1 MTIIIMVFS
10 IIIIFTCAFLK
21 SLKEG
26 LTNNEHIVLIGD
38 SVLNNSIYVPFGKSV
53 FDILKTKTPNIFN
66 FAEDGAKIND
76 CYSQIDK
83 IPAELNKTGT
93 YIFISVGGNDILNKN
108 ENLEGPLIKQLFN
121 NNSFGYRLR
130 SSVAHRRLRLRL
142 APYMELI
149 KSARTKFEG
158 AKINVLNLYLP
169 TNPHYQSYK
178 QTVIQWNA
186 LINEY
191 SSKADEMYN
200 VINLYTLLT
209 TPSDFI
215 YDIEPSE
222 SASQKIANVIYLT

>member
-1 MTIIIMVFS
+1 MVFS

-121 NNSFGYRLR
+121 N
-130 SSVAHRRLRLRL
+130 
-142 APYMELI
+142 YMELI